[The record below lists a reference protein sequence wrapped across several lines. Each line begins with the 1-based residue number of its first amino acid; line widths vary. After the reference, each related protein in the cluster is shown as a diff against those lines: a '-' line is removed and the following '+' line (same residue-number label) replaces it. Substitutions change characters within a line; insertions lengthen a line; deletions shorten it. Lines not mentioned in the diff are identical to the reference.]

1 MLMLMWDIF
10 TSLAKLMHIT
20 VQLTHFTSMLKTV
33 CLLLLI
39 EDDKVHVPGLDCAV
53 VSSGTGKE
61 AEPYFLK
68 LGHMKNLPVCIE
80 YRHETYS
87 LSKLQSKYY
96 TR

>member
-1 MLMLMWDIF
+1 MLMWDIF

-20 VQLTHFTSMLKTV
+20 VHLIHFTSMLKTV

-53 VSSGTGKE
+53 VSSSTGTE

-68 LGHMKNLPVCIE
+68 LGHMMTVPVCIE

-87 LSKLQSKYY
+87 LSKLQSKCY